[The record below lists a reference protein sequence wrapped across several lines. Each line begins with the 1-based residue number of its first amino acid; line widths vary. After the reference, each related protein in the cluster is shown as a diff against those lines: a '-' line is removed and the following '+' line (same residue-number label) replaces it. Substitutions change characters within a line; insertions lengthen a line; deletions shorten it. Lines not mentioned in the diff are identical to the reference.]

1 MNKNLIKHT
10 VENEVIS
17 QRTVDG
23 YVNATA
29 LCKASGKQMKHYL
42 ENATTKDFI
51 SELSFDVGIPTTELI
66 QIIKGGVP
74 YLQGTWVHPL
84 VAINL
89 GQWLSA
95 KFAVQVSKWI
105 LEWSEKGLLLD
116 QEYQQFLGEKADV
129 KKNGSAAGKYLADLR
144 WSIYPTLDKK
154 EKYFE
159 EKRQLSLFTDKTMH

>member
-10 VENEVIS
+10 VENEVIP
-17 QRTVDG
+17 QRAIDG

-42 ENATTKDFI
+42 ENTTTKEFVK
-51 SELSFDVGIPTTELI
+51 ELSFDVGIPTTELI
-66 QIIKGGVP
+66 QIVKGGISH
-74 YLQGTWVHPL
+74 LQGTWVHPL

-105 LEWSEKGLLLD
+105 LEWSEKGQIFD
-116 QEYQQFLGEKADV
+116 YEYQQFIIKKSEI
-129 KKNGSAAGKYLADLR
+129 KKNGSESGRYLANLR
-144 WSIYPTLDKK
+144 WHINPALEK
-154 EKYFE
+154 EEKEIE
-159 EKRQLSLFTDKTMH
+159 EKRQLSLFTDQTKH